1 MRGRRRLAVR
11 IGVGL
16 ALGAVL
22 LSALWWREAHRDRA
36 QAPAEATVAARD
48 GAGEGGLAVL
58 RIRLLP
64 DAGVAADPASV
75 RIGLA
80 NVPPDDLAAY
90 HAWERG
96 GRQGAGPG
104 DLHDLAQ
111 VTRWTN
117 APATVLADGSVEV
130 GPLDLPAA
138 DRYVLQARAGDG
150 LRFYEARFARGDAP
164 AGLRPRVAAGLRV
177 RAPAAA
183 RAGLRAGVL
192 LRRVEGGADETAWQA
207 LIRREAPALL
217 DAYDDTALPIDPG
230 DAGEIAVAPLP
241 PGELDVVAV
250 IDGVE
255 SERRRVRLSAG
266 RYTDFAFD
274 PGAAELGAALS
285 TTLLLRLV
293 ERGSGAP
300 LTAPTVAWASPRGER
315 RFRPDARG
323 VVRIAGIDASAPL
336 SLQALFP
343 PAAASSFLIDALPAW
358 PERVPL
364 AVDLG
369 DAPPATV
376 ERTVALAPLR
386 WLQVDVPGVEVPR
399 GPRAGSP
406 FPVFVL
412 QRREAAAWRDA
423 AADAFRPRAGGM
435 AVSLDRDGPVRVAA
449 LLAPWRVATS
459 PAVEVRADVS
469 RYRTRIDTTAGRRVV
484 LRLLAGG
491 RPLVGAP
498 VAVIAPL
505 RGAPPLALVA
515 DGDGRLVLDGATVP
529 SVRVEVAG
537 YAQAEVRLD
546 RAEVAVALVRDGA

>member
-1 MRGRRRLAVR
+1 MRGRLRLAVR
-11 IGVGL
+11 IGAGL

-22 LSALWWREAHRDRA
+22 LSALWWRGAHRDRA
-36 QAPAEATVAARD
+36 QAPAEATGAARD
-48 GAGEGGLAVL
+48 GAGEGGVAGL

-80 NVPPDDLAAY
+80 NVPPDDRAAY
-90 HAWERG
+90 RAWERG

-104 DLHDLAQ
+104 NLHDLAQ

-117 APATVLADGSVEV
+117 APATPLADGSVEV

-177 RAPAAA
+177 RAPAVA
-183 RAGLRAGVL
+183 RAGLL

-217 DAYDDTALPIDPG
+217 DAYDDTALPVDPG
-230 DAGEIAVAPLP
+230 HAGEVVVAPLP

-274 PGAAELGAALS
+274 PGATELGSSLS

-293 ERGSGAP
+293 ERGSGVP
-300 LTAPTVAWASPRGER
+300 LTVPTVAWASPRGER

-343 PAAASSFLIDALPAW
+343 PPAASSFLIDALPNW

-364 AVDLG
+364 AVELG

-386 WLQVDVPGVEVPR
+386 WLQVDVPGIEVSR
-399 GPRAGSP
+399 APRAGSP

-412 QRREAAAWRDA
+412 QRREDGAWRDA

-459 PAVEVRADVS
+459 PAVDVRADAS
-469 RYRTRIDTTAGRRVV
+469 RYRTRIDTTAGHRVV
-484 LRLLAGG
+484 LRLLADG
-491 RPLVGAP
+491 RPLAGAP

-505 RGAPPLALVA
+505 RGAPPLTLVA

-546 RAEVAVALVRDGA
+546 RAEAIVALVRDGA